1 MTAMTESRTT
11 PDRAPQAGVP
21 AAAAATLTAQR
32 FAAAAAAHG
41 YDDRARAVMVNAA
54 VALRLPMDQ
63 AAGWLEADITPWG
76 AMAWK
81 EEGFA
86 DGAEA
91 RTYRARG
98 FTPVEAYQAR
108 RDERAR
114 ARVAARN

>member
-1 MTAMTESRTT
+1 MPESVAAPERDPQTA
-11 PDRAPQAGVP
+11 VP
-21 AAAAATLTAQR
+21 GAAATTAAQR

-41 YDDRARAVMVNAA
+41 YDDRARAVMVDAA

-63 AAGWLEADITPWG
+63 AVGWLEADITPWG

-86 DGAEA
+86 DGPEA
-91 RTYRARG
+91 RSYRARG

-114 ARVAARN
+114 ARDAART